1 MISSS
6 NFSTTKQQKQ
16 HHLWIRREIDQKL
29 DWGVLESINDS
40 IKSCYQEV
48 LQSKWTVNKDVHMT
62 HLHDITSVYVQFDC
76 VLTGLSFQDFKE
88 DFHKNWQQQNLFS
101 PFSANGLFLYLL
113 KTSQN
118 VFRAY
123 GKTSVMKWVKDL
135 FIPSGNYM
143 FKVNNRNT
151 RARCKIYSKLT
162 IKTQA

>member
-1 MISSS
+1 
-6 NFSTTKQQKQ
+6 
-16 HHLWIRREIDQKL
+16 
-29 DWGVLESINDS
+29 
-40 IKSCYQEV
+40 
-48 LQSKWTVNKDVHMT
+48 MT
-62 HLHDITSVYVQFDC
+62 HLHDITSVYVQFDY

-101 PFSANGLFLYLL
+101 QFSANGLFLYLL

-118 VFRAY
+118 VFRGY

-135 FIPSGNYM
+135 FTPSGNYM